1 MAKKIWTIWKYALG
15 SFSDDKTKSY
25 DNVIAITRTFIF
37 ITYLT
42 TNCFII
48 SGVIRHWNNMA
59 QQSQTGFG
67 VAHPVQ
73 FLKSEKQLKKT
84 ETEEFQ
90 SLEEA
95 LTGEVKQKEPEGD
108 PSY

>member
-1 MAKKIWTIWKYALG
+1 LAKKIWTIWKYALG

-37 ITYLT
+37 ISYLI

-48 SGVIRHWNNMA
+48 SGVIRHWNNMPHQTNKAKA
-59 QQSQTGFG
+59 QVTWFT
-67 VAHPVQ
+67 P
-73 FLKSEKQLKKT
+73 EP
-84 ETEEFQ
+84 ETKEEEYE

-95 LTGEVKQKEPEGD
+95 LTGEKLKEPEGD